1 MSLWNIIKSKFIKT
15 NLNISNKEQ
24 NFTNKY
30 SDIEESDRSSIATEY
45 TINLGARSEVIE
57 EQNPQYAS
65 ISTSE
70 DESVCPMCKQFEGKY
85 FLLNDVPKLPL
96 CPSCGCALEYFFTKD
111 DIPDNLEFAESKN
124 FILPSDYVDIFY
136 KTQQKMYS
144 DISINTKI
152 SACDRT
158 LKYLNEFMAPYIS
171 AGFSAPEELACR
183 DLLPELCIQTGKW
196 KKAEN
201 TIKKC
206 IEAKAY
212 YPADGLEVLN
222 DFTEYKE
229 IAMDTLKII
238 EETPGVLQ
246 RNIYKLLPVQG
257 KKREMLKHFLKK
269 SDLIKKEKIG
279 NTNALF
285 LNNSNHTN

>member
-1 MSLWNIIKSKFIKT
+1 MNIWNVLKNKFIKP
-15 NLNISNKEQ
+15 NLNISNNEQ
-24 NFTNKY
+24 NITNKY
-30 SDIEESDRSSIATEY
+30 PDIEKTDRSSTTTEY
-45 TINLGARSEVIE
+45 TFNTGVRSKVIE
-57 EQNPQYAS
+57 KQNPQYAS
-65 ISTSE
+65 IATSE

-85 FLLNDVPKLPL
+85 FLLNDVPKPPF
-96 CPSCGCALEYFFTKD
+96 CPSCGCALEYFFSKD
-111 DIPDNLEFAESKN
+111 SIPDNLKFAESKN
-124 FILPSDYVDIFY
+124 FVLPSDYVDIFY
-136 KTQQKMYS
+136 KTQYKMYS

-152 SACDRT
+152 SACDKT
-158 LKYLNEFMAPYIS
+158 LKYINEFMAPYIS

-212 YPADGLEVLN
+212 YPSDGLEALN
-222 DFTEYKE
+222 DFTEYKSV
-229 IAMDTLKII
+229 AMDTLKII

-246 RNIYKLLPVQG
+246 RNIYKLLPLQG
-257 KKREMLKHFLKK
+257 RKREMLKHFLKK
-269 SDLIKKEKIG
+269 SDLIKKEKRG

-285 LNNSNHTN
+285 LRNSNNAN